1 MTTLNF
7 WGKSVLFF
15 LIVFGLSNC
24 NKTEEIVL
32 LAGEQSDFI
41 VTASSGDK
49 VVLDRTWYRDCIA
62 VPSMTNVWS
71 SSQRTLSSDELAT
84 TEMLYGSNDCSSD
97 LLMVTVTVAKLVMQ
111 ENPTPIT
118 WVEMDGMTASAAPT
132 GLENVTTANSIKY
145 TIETATMTPMT
156 DAQATL
162 LNNNPALGF
171 GLTDWA
177 ARVTKNVQPI
187 LSQFANPGSATIIV
201 LDNGG
206 EGCVYDGIPDFTSSE
221 EYPSKI
227 GNIPHCGPLHSM

>member
-7 WGKSVLFF
+7 LGKSVLFF
-15 LIVFGLSNC
+15 FVIFCFSNC
-24 NKTEEIVL
+24 NKEEEIVL
-32 LAGEQSDFI
+32 LPGEQSDFI
-41 VTASSGDK
+41 VTAASGNE
-49 VVLDRTWYRDCIA
+49 VVLDRTWYRNCI
-62 VPSMTNVWS
+62 PSASMPNVWS

-84 TEMLYGSNDCSSD
+84 TEMFYGSNDCSSD

-118 WVEMDGMTASAAPT
+118 WVDMDGVTASTAPA

-156 DAQATL
+156 DAQANL
-162 LNNNPALGF
+162 LNTTALGY

-177 ARVTKNVQPI
+177 ARVTKDVQPI
-187 LSQFANPGSATIIV
+187 LAQFANPGSATIIV

-206 EGCVYDGIPDFTSSE
+206 EGCVYDGIPDYTSGE